1 MNPSSS
7 SSSSSSNSAKPKTPK
22 ATQIAQLTGSAPL
35 AMDWNKENVP
45 VTPKLNTPSTSGIK
59 RPLLSSSDIHD
70 SGSGFK
76 IKRRKGLS
84 ERCSLSLEDV
94 EEDLGQSPMIF
105 VGNKK
110 VAIEASPNLVG
121 PTASLNIS
129 ETPKRK
135 NSQGQLGGATT
146 SSPPTPVSSFVA
158 PKPRPLVPTL
168 QRSYSENV
176 MRSCFNADNKQDL
189 TGAFNQ
195 SLTLPLLKTGLKHQ
209 DLHTIDCHTM
219 ADLLEGKY
227 DDKVEQFRI
236 VDARYC
242 YEFAGGH
249 IRGAE
254 NFGKWDEKMFF
265 DEFMPDNWP
274 SLPPVHHSI
283 FRIGDPVSDEQKA
296 LENKKRKII
305 IFHCEFSSAR
315 GPALMKELRKR

>member
-7 SSSSSSNSAKPKTPK
+7 SSSTSNSAKTPK
-22 ATQIAQLTGSAPL
+22 ATAIAQLTGTAPL

-45 VTPKLNTPSTSGIK
+45 VTPKLKTPGTSGIK
-59 RPLLSSSDIHD
+59 RPLFSSSGMDNIQD

-84 ERCSLSLEDV
+84 ERSSLTLEDV
-94 EEDLGQSPMIF
+94 EDLGQSPMIF

-135 NSQGQLGGATT
+135 TSQGQMGEATT
-146 SSPPTPVSSFVA
+146 SSPPTPVSSFRA
-158 PKPRPLVPTL
+158 PNPRPPIPTL

-176 MRSCFNADNKQDL
+176 MRSCFNADNHQDL

-195 SLTLPLLKTGLKHQ
+195 SLTLPLLKAGLKHQ

-219 ADLLEGKY
+219 ADLLRGKY

-265 DEFMPDNWP
+265 DEFMPDSWP

-296 LENKKRKII
+296 LENRRRKII